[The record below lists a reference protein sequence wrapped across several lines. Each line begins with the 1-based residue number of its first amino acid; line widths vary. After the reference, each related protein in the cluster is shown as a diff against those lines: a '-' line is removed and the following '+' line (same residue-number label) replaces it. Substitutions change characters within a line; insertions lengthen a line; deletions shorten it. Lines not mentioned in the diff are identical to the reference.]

1 MSVTT
6 LSGTMVKVETIIWF
20 NRSLKAER
28 QDAKKNG
35 FDFDYENVLVPEGQR
50 TGGVPK
56 PVYDEFSTG
65 SERACADIVVTT
77 HLPNGKPAVL
87 AIKRNENQ
95 PFHGKWWMQ
104 GGSYHTYRLISDF
117 VAERAEKEC
126 GVRPEIQGVIGEFR
140 TCADDYVCFTTNT
153 CYVGYAPYDAIMKAR
168 VDKDHSGWRL
178 FTFDELMPVP
188 ATVGDWHWYPLFA
201 FQQALT
207 TMPD

>member
-1 MSVTT
+1 MEAS
-6 LSGTMVKVETIIWF
+6 LSGTRVTVETIIWW
-20 NRSLKAER
+20 NRNLKAER
-28 QDAKKNG
+28 QSSKRGELLFPSEDI
-35 FDFDYENVLVPEGQR
+35 FVPEGQR

-56 PVYDEFSTG
+56 PVYDEFSIG

-77 HLPNGKPAVL
+77 HFPDSKPAVL

-126 GVRPEIQGVIGEFR
+126 GVRPDIQGVIGEFR
-140 TCADDYVCFTTNT
+140 TCADDYVCSTTNT

-168 VDKDHSGWRL
+168 VDKDHSSWHL
-178 FTFDELMPVP
+178 FTLDDFKLIP
-188 ATVGDWHWYPLFA
+188 APTVEWHWYPLFA
-201 FQQALT
+201 FKHALIS
-207 TMPD
+207 MPD